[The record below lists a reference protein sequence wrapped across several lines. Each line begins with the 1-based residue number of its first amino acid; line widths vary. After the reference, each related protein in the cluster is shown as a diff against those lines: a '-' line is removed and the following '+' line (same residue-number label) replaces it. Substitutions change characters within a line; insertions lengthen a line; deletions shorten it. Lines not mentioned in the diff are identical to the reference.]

1 MKWTNLLS
9 VFFIVVIVIGCNNED
24 EGTTIATEKRTFYM
38 GVTPWPADFNVAEV
52 DTSYAFVNNHCDIV
66 SHHFDDGIPYEE
78 AFNNQPMPTQ
88 LQNDVNYRVSH
99 TNSSKKILLSVSA
112 LNLSRLH
119 KADYYVNSTVAT
131 AVQDSWESLPVNH
144 PNVVTAYVNYI
155 SWLIDSFQP
164 DYVNYG
170 VESNVLTFP
179 SADFA
184 LYKDFLSQVYSQLK
198 ANYPNLPFFVS
209 FIVDESTE
217 GFSYANQLL
226 PYTDYIGLSSYPYV
240 TVSSSVNG
248 NTNPDLFPANYYERF
263 ITMANK
269 PFVFAETGY
278 IAENLVIPSYSLNR
292 QGNEV
297 WQKAYLEKICQLS
310 NQYNAKFVIWFCS
323 KDYDAGIT
331 TIQSLGL
338 FQDLFLFWRD
348 TGLKD
353 QNGHPR
359 PSYQLWKSWMA
370 KEKTN

>member
-1 MKWTNLLS
+1 M
-9 VFFIVVIVIGCNNED
+9 
-24 EGTTIATEKRTFYM
+24 TIRTFLTAILFCILVSCSKDSTLEAEKRSFYM
-38 GVTPWPADFNVAEV
+38 GVTPWPGDFTVAEV
-52 DTSYAFVNNHCDIV
+52 DTAYAFINNHCDIV

-78 AFNNQPMPTQ
+78 AFTNQPMPTQ
-88 LQNDVNYRVSH
+88 FQNDVQYRINH
-99 TNSSKKILLSVSA
+99 TNPSKKILLSVSA

-119 KADYYVNSTVAT
+119 KADYYINSTVST
-131 AVQDSWESLPVNH
+131 TIQDSWENLPVNH
-144 PNVVTAYVNYI
+144 PNVVTAYVNYM

-184 LYKDFLSQVYSQLK
+184 LYKDFLSQVYPQLK
-198 ANYPNLPFFVS
+198 NLYPNLPFFVS

-226 PYTDYIGLSSYPYV
+226 PYTDYIGLSAYPYV
-240 TVSSSVNG
+240 TVSSTTNG
-248 NTNPDLFPANYYERF
+248 NTNPDLFPANYFERF

-269 PFVFAETGY
+269 PFVFAETGF
-278 IAENLVIPSYSLNR
+278 IAENLVIPSYNLNK
-292 QGNEV
+292 QGNEE

-310 NQYNAKFVIWFCS
+310 NQYNAKFIIWFCS

-338 FQDLFLFWRD
+338 YQDLFLFWRD
-348 TGLKD
+348 TGLKG
-353 QNGHPR
+353 QNGQPR
-359 PSYQLWKSWMA
+359 QSYQLWKNWMA
-370 KEKTN
+370 KEKN